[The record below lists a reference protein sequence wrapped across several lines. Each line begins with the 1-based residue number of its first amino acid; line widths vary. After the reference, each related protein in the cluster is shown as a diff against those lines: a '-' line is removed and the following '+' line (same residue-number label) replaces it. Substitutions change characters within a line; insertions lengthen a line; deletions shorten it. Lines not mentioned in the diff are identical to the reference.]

1 MLDKFHILSSVS
13 GARGAE
19 ERADKVLVEAVLREL
34 SDAADKWEALV
45 EEAERITFAVDLG
58 DIHAVAN
65 ADGRLVELSLHPRA
79 TEYSHTELA
88 ERLNLAFAALRDEA
102 VADNAARYGGSLH

>member
-1 MLDKFHILSSVS
+1 M
-13 GARGAE
+13 
-19 ERADKVLVEAVLREL
+19 
-34 SDAADKWEALV
+34 
-45 EEAERITFAVDLG
+45 
-58 DIHAVAN
+58 
-65 ADGRLVELSLHPRA
+65 ELSLHPRA